1 MLGLSLRQVNE
12 QWYPTREPN
21 RQPDEAW
28 NLLWPYVCLYAILDA
43 DEKDG
48 TIPQGTAVA
57 ETPEAIWEN
66 WRTRRRINSPCHRC
80 VSAFEEKGIEMK
92 KRAAIYA
99 RVSTGDQHLETQL
112 LDLRE
117 MAKQRGYETVHEYR
131 DIISGS
137 KAKRPGLDQLLADA
151 RRHRFDIV
159 LVAAFDRIARN
170 VLHFLD
176 VLDELKVAD
185 QRCKEI
191 PRLPSDGLPSG

>member
-1 MLGLSLRQVNE
+1 
-12 QWYPTREPN
+12 
-21 RQPDEAW
+21 
-28 NLLWPYVCLYAILDA
+28 
-43 DEKDG
+43 
-48 TIPQGTAVA
+48 
-57 ETPEAIWEN
+57 
-66 WRTRRRINSPCHRC
+66 
-80 VSAFEEKGIEMK
+80 
-92 KRAAIYA
+92 
-99 RVSTGDQHLETQL
+99 
-112 LDLRE
+112 

>member
-1 MLGLSLRQVNE
+1 LDRVGSLLR
-12 QWYPTREPN
+12 
-21 RQPDEAW
+21 
-28 NLLWPYVCLYAILDA
+28 LLVWTYVCLYVILYA

-48 TIPQGTAVA
+48 TIPQGTADGEA
-57 ETPEAIWEN
+57 PEIIREN
-66 WRTRRRINSPCHRC
+66 WRTNSRIGSSRHRRLL
-80 VSAFEEKGIEMK
+80 AFEEKGIEMK